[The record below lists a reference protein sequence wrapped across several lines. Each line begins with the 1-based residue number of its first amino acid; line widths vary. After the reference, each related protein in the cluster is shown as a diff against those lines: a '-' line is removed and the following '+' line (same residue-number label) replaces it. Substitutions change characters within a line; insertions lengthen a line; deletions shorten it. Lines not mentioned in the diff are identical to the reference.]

1 MSDKKSGKEDHTEIA
16 FNWERVKKKAQTKID
31 ELKCNAPKISRREEM
46 EILQKRS
53 ARMVEC
59 FEKPKSGSKEPFS
72 HIPTLDPD
80 GKPVNTSLQESSNP
94 NQNRAATTLP
104 KTDPYT
110 EPYIDN
116 PVTDNPIDPVMHD
129 GTPNTQLL
137 ARPSAQGSG
146 ETLARGEETSLVRR
160 SETTMDLD
168 IGDNLGPDRNA
179 VELLRLITE
188 GNLDGRD
195 MEKDERQLVVSALRT
210 NGQTQDAI
218 AQLLKVSRR
227 TIVSDCKYLRQMAAL
242 EVTTLETTDL
252 AGEVYTT
259 AKAAIDR
266 ALKAGKLKTVS
277 TLLRD
282 MVELLQSMG
291 IVYRAPKTSMQANLN
306 ANMGGSRK
314 GYQKYIEA
322 IGNDKAKVVD
332 VLDCV
337 FEHIAKGST
346 CDLDL

>member
-104 KTDPYT
+104 KTDPYKGQSISPNT
-110 EPYIDN
+110 EPY
-116 PVTDNPIDPVMHD
+116 IDPVMHD

-137 ARPSAQGSG
+137 ARPSAQGPG

>member
-104 KTDPYT
+104 KTDPNT

-116 PVTDNPIDPVMHD
+116 PVQLPIDRD

-137 ARPSAQGSG
+137 ARPSAQGSE

>member
-104 KTDPYT
+104 KTDPYKGQSISPNT
-110 EPYIDN
+110 EPY
-116 PVTDNPIDPVMHD
+116 IDPVMHD

>member
-1 MSDKKSGKEDHTEIA
+1 MSDKKSGSKDHTEIA
-16 FNWERVKKKAQTKID
+16 FNWERTKKKAVAKID
-31 ELKCNAPKISRREEM
+31 ELKCNAPKISRREEL
-46 EILQKRS
+46 EILQKRTT
-53 ARMVEC
+53 RLVDC
-59 FEKPKSGSKEPFS
+59 FNTTKSGSKDSFS
-72 HIPTLDPD
+72 HIPTIDAD
-80 GKPVNTSLQESSNP
+80 GQMVNTSLPESSNP
-94 NQNRAATTLP
+94 DQNRAATKLSNTSP
-104 KTDPYT
+104 IKDSH
-110 EPYIDN
+110 IDN
-116 PVTDNPIDPVMHD
+116 VYDSPIDRD
-129 GTPNTQLL
+129 GTPLPQLL
-137 ARPSAQGSG
+137 ARPSTQGS
-146 ETLARGEETSLVRR
+146 EENFVAMREETTRA
-160 SETTMDLD
+160 LD

-188 GNLDGRD
+188 KKLDGRD
-195 MEKDERQLVVSALRT
+195 LEKDERQLVVSALRV

-218 AQLLKVSRR
+218 ANLLNVSRR

-259 AKAAIDR
+259 ARAAIDR

-314 GYQKYIEA
+314 GYQKYIES
-322 IGNDKAKVVD
+322 IGNDKEKVVD

-337 FEHIAKGST
+337 FEHLANGT
-346 CDLDL
+346 TADLDL